1 MINVFVLAIS
11 ATFLINIAKF
21 LNLKFKCGAIMLAN
35 MLSTKYASNDS
46 VESIHY
52 VHDDGDDDDEVVDL
66 LLTVRDDDAEMYG

>member
-1 MINVFVLAIS
+1 
-11 ATFLINIAKF
+11 
-21 LNLKFKCGAIMLAN
+21 MLAN